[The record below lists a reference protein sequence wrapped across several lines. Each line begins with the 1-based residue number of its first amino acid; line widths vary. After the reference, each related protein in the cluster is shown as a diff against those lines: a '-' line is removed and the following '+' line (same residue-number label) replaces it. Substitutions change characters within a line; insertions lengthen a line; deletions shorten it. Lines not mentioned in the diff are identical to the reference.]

1 MKIIRAFCQGK
12 QLLLNDKLKL
22 TKYLKL
28 VYQTP
33 VPYEGV
39 KKALGY
45 DAILNQMNFDSNTA
59 DILPLTLKL
68 I

>member
-1 MKIIRAFCQGK
+1 M
-12 QLLLNDKLKL
+12 KL

-45 DAILNQMNFDSNTA
+45 DSILNHMNFDTNTS